1 MQVNA
6 FPVFIGFDSREP
18 EAYEVAKHSIL
29 KYASVPVHIQ
39 QLNEH
44 ALRSIGLYR
53 REYTMTDGQKIDA
66 IDGRPFSTEFS
77 FTRFLVP
84 AICQWQ
90 GSALFMDCDQ
100 LFRTDI
106 AKLIS
111 EIDQSYAVQVCRQ
124 VYEPKDTVK
133 MDNQI
138 QQKYSRKNWSS
149 VMVFNNAHMA
159 TKQLTTDAVNM
170 EPGSWLHQFNWC
182 RDIDIGGL
190 DHRWNWIDGTTEG
203 EPLNVHYTMG
213 GPWFEYMRWS
223 NAPYFNEWREAAK
236 EIGLWPYKIE
246 QAA

>member
-1 MQVNA
+1 MNNA
-6 FPVFIGFDSREP
+6 FPVFIGYDSREP
-18 EAYEVAKHSIL
+18 EAYEVAKASIL
-29 KYASVPVHIQ
+29 KYASIPVHIQ
-39 QLNEH
+39 PLDES
-44 ALRSIGLYR
+44 ALRSCGLYR
-53 REYTMTDGQKIDA
+53 RQYTMTNGQKIDE

-84 AICQWQ
+84 ALCQWQ
-90 GSALFMDCDQ
+90 GQALFMDCDQ

-111 EIDQSYAVQVCRQ
+111 ELDTSFAVQVCRQ

-138 QQKYSRKNWSS
+138 QQKYQRKNWSS
-149 VMVFNNAHMA
+149 FMVFNNAHMA
-159 TKQLTTDAVNM
+159 TRMLTPDAVNM

-213 GPWFEYMRWS
+213 GPWFENMRWS
-223 NAPYFNEWREAAK
+223 NAPYFHEWREAAK
-236 EIGLWPYKIE
+236 ELGLWPHKIDK
-246 QAA
+246 AA